1 MFTRRQIDPLTPSAL
16 RTLGAR
22 SGWLLDAP
30 DTLRVGFGG
39 PARTLALP
47 FGLTDTDVA
56 RRELASLELRG
67 DGGPAGTGV
76 VAMGSLPFNRAAEGR
91 LVVPH
96 FVITQ
101 GVDGTWITGAD
112 GGGDASGE
120 QWRDIIG
127 RETLAVQEAQV
138 ARSITYR
145 PSPEEYAHHV
155 AAAVELLRHKEI
167 DKVVL
172 ARAIVG
178 TVEHPIDCG
187 ALAQRLRAREP
198 SCTIYGLPT
207 TDGRRYVGASP
218 ELLVRRS
225 GRDVTCHP
233 LAGTIAIPPDVDAR
247 DYHAWL
253 LGSAKN
259 LHEHGILVDDVVT
272 TLGRY
277 YEDIEA
283 DSTPSIVTLRTVAH
297 LGTWIRGR
305 HGDAASAPD
314 ALELLD
320 LLHPTAAVG
329 GLPRVPAY
337 ELLQR
342 LEPFDRGHY
351 AGPVGWIDQDGDG
364 EFWIGIRGVLVDGAD
379 FEAWAGAGIVS
390 ESDPIAEREETRD
403 KLASVLSSVLL
414 DRI

>member
-1 MFTRRQIDPLTPSAL
+1 MFTRRRIDALAPSAL

-22 SGWLLDAP
+22 SGWLLDSP
-30 DTLRVGFGG
+30 DVLRVGFGG
-39 PARTLALP
+39 
-47 FGLTDTDVA
+47 VVH
-56 RRELASLELRG
+56 SLELPRGISETTGLLEQLTSLPLRG
-67 DGGPAGTGV
+67 DDGPSGSGV
-76 VAMGSLPFNRAAEGR
+76 VALGSLPFNRDAASR
-91 LVVPH
+91 LDVPRYL
-96 FVITQ
+96 VTQ
-101 GVDGTWITGAD
+101 SAEGTWITAAD
-112 GGGDASGE
+112 GEDWRALLDAE
-120 QWRDIIG
+120 VQ
-127 RETLAVQEAQV
+127 AVQEPQMASSV
-138 ARSITYR
+138 TYR

-155 AAAVELLRHKEI
+155 AAAVELLRRKEI

-172 ARAIVG
+172 ARAIQGHVL
-178 TVEHPIDCG
+178 HPIDCG
-187 ALAQRLRAREP
+187 AVAQRLRGREP

-218 ELLVRRS
+218 ELLVRRA
-225 GRDVTCHP
+225 GGDVTCHP
-233 LAGTIAIPPDVDAR
+233 LAGTIAIPPDVDPV

-259 LHEHGILVDDVVT
+259 LHEHGVLVDDVVT

-277 YEDIEA
+277 YEDISA
-283 DSTPSIVTLRTVAH
+283 DPAPSIVTLRTVAH
-297 LGTWIRGR
+297 LGTWIRG
-305 HGDAASAPD
+305 HDDVHTAPD
-314 ALELLD
+314 ALTLLE

-351 AGPVGWIDQDGDG
+351 AGPVGWIDQTGDG
-364 EFWIGIRGVLVDGAD
+364 EFWIGIRGVLVEGPH

-403 KLASVLSSVLL
+403 KLASVMSSVLL

>member
-1 MFTRRQIDPLTPSAL
+1 MFTRRQIPALAPSPL

-22 SGWLLDAP
+22 SGWLLDSP

-39 PARTLALP
+39 AAHTLTLP
-47 FGLTDTDVA
+47 TGVTDTDGVQ
-56 RRELASLELRG
+56 REFGRLRLRG
-67 DGGPAGTGV
+67 DEGPSGSGI
-76 VAMGSLPFNRAAEGR
+76 VAMGSLPFNRGTPSR
-91 LVVPH
+91 LVVPR

-101 GVDGTWITGAD
+101 TTQGTWITDA
-112 GGGDASGE
+112 GGDDPAD
-120 QWRDIIG
+120 WRALLDD
-127 RETLAVQEAQV
+127 EPLALQEVQMACSV
-138 ARSITYR
+138 TYR

-178 TVEHPIDCG
+178 TVQHPIDG
-187 ALAQRLRAREP
+187 GSVALRLRGREP

-207 TDGRRYVGASP
+207 GDGRRFVGASP
-218 ELLVRRS
+218 ELLVRRR

-233 LAGTIAIPPDVDAR
+233 LAGTIAIPSDADPQ

-259 LHEHGILVDDVVT
+259 LHEHGVLVDDVVT
-272 TLGRY
+272 TLGRFY
-277 YEDIEA
+277 DEIDA
-283 DSTPSIVTLRTVAH
+283 DPTPSIVTLRTVAH
-297 LGTWIRGR
+297 LGTWIRG
-305 HGDAASAPD
+305 HHAGASDAPD
-314 ALELLD
+314 ALELLN

-351 AGPVGWIDQDGDG
+351 AGPVGWIDQSGDG
-364 EFWIGIRGVLVDGAD
+364 EFWIGIRGVLVDGVD

>member
-1 MFTRRQIDPLTPSAL
+1 MFHRRSIAPLAPSQL

-22 SGWLLDAP
+22 SGWLLDSP
-30 DTLRVGFGG
+30 DVLRVGFGG
-39 PARTLALP
+39 AAQTLPLRR
-47 FGLTDTDVA
+47 GVSDTDSA
-56 RRELASLELRG
+56 RHQLAQLELTG
-67 DGGPAGTGV
+67 DDGPSGSGI
-76 VAMGSLPFNRAAEGR
+76 VAMGSLPFNRDAPSR
-91 LVVPH
+91 LDVPR

-101 GVDGTWITGAD
+101 SAHGSWITSATD
-112 GGGDASGE
+112 DD
-120 QWRDIIG
+120 WRHYVDD
-127 RETLAVQEAQV
+127 EAFALQEAQMT
-138 ARSITYR
+138 RSVTYR

-155 AAAVELLRHKEI
+155 AAAVELLRRKEI

-178 TVEHPIDCG
+178 TVEHAIDCG
-187 ALAQRLRAREP
+187 AVAQRLRVREP

-207 TDGRRYVGASP
+207 TDDRRYVGASP
-218 ELLVRRS
+218 ELLVRRQ
-225 GRDVTCHP
+225 GGDVTCHP
-233 LAGTIAIPPDVDAR
+233 LAGTIAIPADVDPE

-259 LHEHGILVDDVVT
+259 LHEHGVLVDDVVT

-277 YEDIEA
+277 YDDILVA
-283 DSTPSIVTLRTVAH
+283 STPSIVTLRTVAH
-297 LGTWIRGR
+297 LGTWIRG
-305 HGDAASAPD
+305 HQNDVESAPD
-314 ALELLD
+314 ALELLN

-337 ELLQR
+337 ELLRR

-351 AGPVGWIDQDGDG
+351 AGPVGWIDQNGDG

>member
-1 MFTRRQIDPLTPSAL
+1 MFHRRRIDSLAPSQL

-22 SGWLLDAP
+22 SGWLLDSP
-30 DTLRVGFGG
+30 DVLRVGFGG
-39 PARTLALP
+39 SAKSLTLAQGVGDASTL
-47 FGLTDTDVA
+47 
-56 RRELASLELRG
+56 REQLSRLQLQG
-67 DGGPAGTGV
+67 DDGPTGTGI
-76 VAMGSLPFNRAAEGR
+76 VAMGSLPFNRDAPSR
-91 LVVPH
+91 LDVPRY
-96 FVITQ
+96 VISQ
-101 GVDGTWITGAD
+101 SAQGTWITGSND
-112 GGGDASGE
+112 E
-120 QWRDIIG
+120 EWRHLIDSQAQA
-127 RETLAVQEAQV
+127 LQEAQMASSV
-138 ARSITYR
+138 TYR

-155 AAAVELLRHKEI
+155 AAAVELLRRKEI

-172 ARAIVG
+172 ARAIIG
-178 TVEHPIDCG
+178 TVEHAIDCG

-198 SCTIYGLPT
+198 SCTIYALPT
-207 TDGRRYVGASP
+207 TDARRYVGASP
-218 ELLVRRS
+218 ELLVRRQ
-225 GRDVTCHP
+225 GHDVTCHP
-233 LAGTIAIPPDVDAR
+233 LAGTIAIPPDVDPM

-259 LHEHGILVDDVVT
+259 LHEHAVLVDDVVN
-272 TLGRY
+272 TLGRFY
-277 YEDIEA
+277 DDISA
-283 DSTPSIVTLRTVAH
+283 DAAPSIVTLRTVAH
-297 LGTWIRGR
+297 LGTWIRG
-305 HGDAASAPD
+305 HHSSASDAPD
-314 ALELLD
+314 ALELLN

-351 AGPVGWIDQDGDG
+351 AGPVGWVDQSGDG

-403 KLASVLSSVLL
+403 KLASVLSSVVL

>member
-1 MFTRRQIDPLTPSAL
+1 MFTRRRIAALPAAQL

-22 SGWLLDAP
+22 HGWLLDAP
-30 DTLRVGFGG
+30 DVLRVGFGG
-39 PARTLALP
+39 AAFSLALRH
-47 FGLTDTDVA
+47 GLSDA
-56 RRELASLELRG
+56 QELRRELSSWQIEG
-67 DGGPAGTGV
+67 DEGPAGSGV
-76 VAMGSLPFNRAAEGR
+76 VAMGSLPFNRDEASR
-91 LVVPH
+91 LDVPRYL
-96 FVITQ
+96 ITQ
-101 GVDGTWITGAD
+101 SAQGTWITSAED
-112 GGGDASGE
+112 GP
-120 QWRDIIG
+120 WRDIVDSEG
-127 RETLAVQEAQV
+127 PALQEQQLACSFA
-138 ARSITYR
+138 YR

-155 AAAVELLRHKEI
+155 ANAVELLRRKEI

-178 TVEHPIDCG
+178 SVQHPIDCG
-187 ALAQRLRAREP
+187 AVAQRLRVREP
-198 SCTIYGLPT
+198 ACTIYALPT
-207 TDGRRYVGASP
+207 TDQRRYVGASP

-225 GRDVTCHP
+225 GADVTCHP
-233 LAGTIAIPPDVDAR
+233 LAGTIAIPPDVDPE

-259 LHEHGILVDDVVT
+259 LHEHALLVDDVVT

-277 YEDIEA
+277 YEDIHA
-283 DSTPSIVTLRTVAH
+283 DPTPSIVTLRTVAH
-297 LGTWIRGR
+297 LGTWIEG
-305 HGDAASAPD
+305 HLDNEGQAPD
-314 ALELLD
+314 ALELLN

-329 GLPRVPAY
+329 GLPRVQAY

-351 AGPVGWIDQDGDG
+351 AGPVGWIDQNGDG
-364 EFWIGIRGVLVDGAD
+364 EFWIGIRGVLVNGAD

>member
-1 MFTRRQIDPLTPSAL
+1 MFRRRRIDPLPSAAL
-16 RTLGAR
+16 RLVGAR
-22 SGWLLDAP
+22 SGWLLDSP

-39 PARTLALP
+39 VAATLALEH
-47 FGLTDTDVA
+47 GVADTHGARQRLAELTLD
-56 RRELASLELRG
+56 G
-67 DGGPAGTGV
+67 DEGPSGSGI
-76 VAMGSLPFNRAAEGR
+76 VAMGSLPFNRDAPSR
-91 LVVPH
+91 LDVPRYVV
-96 FVITQ
+96 TQ
-101 GVDGTWITGAD
+101 GAQGTWITSAD
-112 GGGDASGE
+112 EGD
-120 QWRDIIG
+120 WRSLLE
-127 RETLAVQEAQV
+127 RETPSRQEPQQTQRV
-138 ARSITYR
+138 AYR

-155 AAAVELLRHKEI
+155 ANAVEVLRRKEI

-178 TVEHPIDCG
+178 TVKEAIDCG
-187 ALAQRLRAREP
+187 AVAQRLREREP

-207 TDGRRYVGASP
+207 SDARRYVGASP
-218 ELLVRRS
+218 ELLVRRQ
-225 GRDVTCHP
+225 GGDVTCHP
-233 LAGTIAIPPDVDAR
+233 LAGTIAIPPDVDPE

-259 LHEHGILVDDVVT
+259 LHEHGVLVDEVVT

-277 YEDIEA
+277 YDDIDA
-283 DSTPSIVTLRTVAH
+283 DATPSIVTLRTVAH

-305 HGDAASAPD
+305 NATAPDAPD
-314 ALELLD
+314 ALALLD
-320 LLHPTAAVG
+320 VLHPTAAVG
-329 GLPRVPAY
+329 GMPRVAAY

-342 LEPFDRGHY
+342 LESFDRGHY
-351 AGPVGWIDQDGDG
+351 AGPVGWVDQGGDG

-403 KLASVLSSVLL
+403 KLSSVLSSVLL

>member
-1 MFTRRQIDPLTPSAL
+1 M
-16 RTLGAR
+16 
-22 SGWLLDAP
+22 
-30 DTLRVGFGG
+30 
-39 PARTLALP
+39 
-47 FGLTDTDVA
+47 
-56 RRELASLELRG
+56 
-67 DGGPAGTGV
+67 GT
-76 VAMGSLPFNRAAEGR
+76 LPFNRDAPSR
-91 LVVPH
+91 LEVPRV
-96 FVITQ
+96 VITQ
-101 GVDGTWITGAD
+101 SALGTWVTTSDDTA
-112 GGGDASGE
+112 
-120 QWRDIIG
+120 WRHLIDD
-127 RETLAVQEAQV
+127 EPPAVQEAQMT
-138 ARSITYR
+138 RSLTYR

-155 AAAVELLRHKEI
+155 ANAVELLRRKEI

-178 TVEHPIDCG
+178 TVEHAIDCG
-187 ALAQRLRAREP
+187 AVAQRLRVREP
-198 SCTIYGLPT
+198 SCTIYALPT

-218 ELLVRRS
+218 ELLVRRQ
-225 GRDVTCHP
+225 GGDVTCHP
-233 LAGTIAIPPDVDAR
+233 LAGTIAIPSDVDPE

-277 YEDIEA
+277 YEDITA
-283 DSTPSIVTLRTVAH
+283 DATPSIVTLRTVAH
-297 LGTWIRGR
+297 LGTWI
-305 HGDAASAPD
+305 HGQHSEPTRAPD
-314 ALELLD
+314 ALALLE

-329 GLPRVPAY
+329 GLPRVAAY

-351 AGPVGWIDQDGDG
+351 AGPVGWIDEKGDG
-364 EFWIGIRGVLVDGAD
+364 EFWIGIRGVLVRDAD

>member
-1 MFTRRQIDPLTPSAL
+1 MFLRRLIASLPPSQL

-22 SGWLLDAP
+22 SGWLLDSP
-30 DTLRVGFGG
+30 DVLRVGFGG
-39 PARTLALP
+39 SA
-47 FGLTDTDVA
+47 
-56 RRELASLELRG
+56 ASLKLPHGVSDTYELREQLARLQLGG
-67 DGGPAGTGV
+67 DEGPSGSGI
-76 VAMGSLPFNRAAEGR
+76 VAMGSLPFNRDAPSR
-91 LVVPH
+91 LDVPRY
-96 FVITQ
+96 VITQ
-101 GVDGTWITGAD
+101 SVQGTWITTAD
-112 GGGDASGE
+112 DE
-120 QWRDIIG
+120 DWRHHIED
-127 RETLAVQEAQV
+127 ESPALQEPQMT
-138 ARSITYR
+138 RSVTYR

-155 AAAVELLRHKEI
+155 AAAVDLLRRKEI

-172 ARAIVG
+172 ARAIIG

-187 ALAQRLRAREP
+187 AVAQRLRVREP

-207 TDGRRYVGASP
+207 TDARRYLGASP
-218 ELLVRRS
+218 ELLVRRQ
-225 GRDVTCHP
+225 GGEVTCHP
-233 LAGTIAIPPDVDAR
+233 LAGTIAIPPDVDPL

-259 LHEHGILVDDVVT
+259 LHEHGVLVDDVVN

-277 YEDIEA
+277 YDDISA
-283 DSTPSIVTLRTVAH
+283 DVAPSIVTLRTVAH
-297 LGTWIRGR
+297 LGTWIRG
-305 HGDAASAPD
+305 HQSDASGAPD
-314 ALELLD
+314 ALELLNV
-320 LLHPTAAVG
+320 LHPTAAVG

-351 AGPVGWIDQDGDG
+351 AGPVGWVDQNGDG

>member
-1 MFTRRQIDPLTPSAL
+1 MFTRRVITPLPPAQL

-30 DTLRVGFGG
+30 GVLRVGFGG
-39 PARTLALP
+39 EALSLELSH
-47 FGLTDTDVA
+47 GVSDSDDV
-56 RRELASLELRG
+56 RSHLASLELNG
-67 DGGPAGTGV
+67 DEGPSGSGI
-76 VAMGSLPFNRAAEGR
+76 VAMGSLPFNRNAPSR
-91 LVVPH
+91 LVVPR
-96 FVITQ
+96 FIITQ
-101 GVDGTWITGAD
+101 NAVSTWITSAD
-112 GGGDASGE
+112 DDD
-120 QWRDIIG
+120 WRHYVDD
-127 RETLAVQEAQV
+127 EVFPLQEAQM
-138 ARSITYR
+138 ARSLTCR

-155 AAAVELLRHKEI
+155 ANAVELLRRKEI

-187 ALAQRLRAREP
+187 AVAQRLRVREP

-218 ELLVRRS
+218 ELLVRRN
-225 GRDVTCHP
+225 GGDVTCHP
-233 LAGTIAIPPDVDAR
+233 LAGTIAIPPDVDPE

-253 LGSAKN
+253 LGSDKN
-259 LHEHGILVDDVVT
+259 LHEHGVLVDDVVT

-277 YEDIEA
+277 YDDISA
-283 DSTPSIVTLRTVAH
+283 DPTPSIVTLRTVAH
-297 LGTWIRGR
+297 LGTWI
-305 HGDAASAPD
+305 HGHHDDVNSAPD
-314 ALELLD
+314 ALELLN

-342 LEPFDRGHY
+342 LEPFDRGHF
-351 AGPVGWIDQDGDG
+351 AGPVGWIDQNGDG

>member
-1 MFTRRQIDPLTPSAL
+1 MFHRRAIAPLSASQL

-22 SGWLLDAP
+22 TGWLLDTP
-30 DTLRVGFGG
+30 HVLRVGFGG
-39 PARTLALP
+39 SARTLTLP
-47 FGLTDTDVA
+47 RGLGESDDV
-56 RRELASLELRG
+56 RRELAALELHG
-67 DGGPAGTGV
+67 DDGPSGTGV
-76 VAMGSLPFNRAAEGR
+76 VAMGSLPFNRDAPSRLDVPRHLITQNAEGTWLTSTGEDDWR
-91 LVVPH
+91 HFIDDEAVPL
-96 FVITQ
+96 Q
-101 GVDGTWITGAD
+101 
-112 GGGDASGE
+112 E
-120 QWRDIIG
+120 
-127 RETLAVQEAQV
+127 VQMT
-138 ARSITYR
+138 RSVTYR

-155 AAAVELLRHKEI
+155 AAAVELLRRKEI

-187 ALAQRLRAREP
+187 AVAQRLRVREP

-207 TDGRRYVGASP
+207 GDHRRYVGASP
-218 ELLVRRS
+218 ELLVRRR
-225 GRDVTCHP
+225 GGHVTCHP
-233 LAGTIAIPPDVDAR
+233 LAGTIAIPPDADPE

-253 LGSAKN
+253 LGSVKN
-259 LHEHGILVDDVVT
+259 LHEHGLLVDDVVT

-277 YEDIEA
+277 YDDISA
-283 DSTPSIVTLRTVAH
+283 DATPSIVTLRTVAH
-297 LGTWIRGR
+297 LGTWIRGHHNESSR
-305 HGDAASAPD
+305 APD
-314 ALELLD
+314 ALELLN

-351 AGPVGWIDQDGDG
+351 AGPVGWIDQNGDG

>member
-1 MFTRRQIDPLTPSAL
+1 MFERRRIEPLSPTAL
-16 RTLGAR
+16 RLVGAR
-22 SGWLLDAP
+22 SGWLLDSP

-39 PARTLALP
+39 VAATLPLEHGVADTESARQRLAELTL
-47 FGLTDTDVA
+47 V
-56 RRELASLELRG
+56 G
-67 DGGPAGTGV
+67 DEGPSGTGI
-76 VAMGSLPFNRAAEGR
+76 VAMGSLPFNRDAPSR
-91 LVVPH
+91 LDVPRYVVSQSAH
-96 FVITQ
+96 
-101 GVDGTWITGAD
+101 GTWVTCAD
-112 GGGDASGE
+112 DGD
-120 QWRDIIG
+120 WRDLVD
-127 RETLAVQEAQV
+127 REAAAVQEPQ
-138 ARSITYR
+138 ITRRVSYR

-155 AAAVELLRHKEI
+155 ANAVEVLRRKEI

-178 TVEHPIDCG
+178 TVRDAIDCG
-187 ALAQRLRAREP
+187 AVAQRLREREP

-207 TDGRRYVGASP
+207 TDARRYVGASP
-218 ELLVRRS
+218 ELLVRRH
-225 GRDVTCHP
+225 GGDVTCHP
-233 LAGTIAIPPDVDAR
+233 LAGTIAIPPDVDPE

-259 LHEHGILVDDVVT
+259 LHEHGVLVDEVVT

-277 YEDIEA
+277 YDDIDA
-283 DSTPSIVTLRTVAH
+283 DATPSIVTLRTVAH

-305 HGDAASAPD
+305 NATPPDAPD
-314 ALELLD
+314 ALALLD
-320 LLHPTAAVG
+320 VLHPTAAVG
-329 GLPRVPAY
+329 GIPRVAAY

-342 LEPFDRGHY
+342 LESFERGHY
-351 AGPVGWIDQDGDG
+351 AGPVGWVDQSGDG

>member
-1 MFTRRQIDPLTPSAL
+1 MFTRHVITPLAPSAL

-30 DTLRVGFGG
+30 DALRVGFGG
-39 PARTLALP
+39 SAVRLELPRGIGDTDEVRQRLATLALA
-47 FGLTDTDVA
+47 G
-56 RRELASLELRG
+56 E
-67 DGGPAGTGV
+67 DGPSGSGV
-76 VAMGSLPFNRAAEGR
+76 VAMGSLPFNRDASSV
-91 LVVPH
+91 LDVPRY
-96 FVITQ
+96 VITQ
-101 GVDGTWITGAD
+101 TPEATWLTVAD
-112 GGGDASGE
+112 GGDWRAFLDDDAY
-120 QWRDIIG
+120 
-127 RETLAVQEAQV
+127 AVQEPQM
-138 ARSITYR
+138 ARSVTYR

-155 AAAVELLRHKEI
+155 AAAVELLRRKEI

-172 ARAIVG
+172 ARALQG
-178 TVEHPIDCG
+178 SVEHAIDCG
-187 ALAQRLRAREP
+187 ALAQRLRVREP

-218 ELLVRRS
+218 ELLVRRR
-225 GRDVTCHP
+225 GGDVTCHP
-233 LAGTIAIPPDVDAR
+233 LAGTIAIPPDVDPV

-259 LHEHGILVDDVVT
+259 LHEHGVLVDDVVT
-272 TLGRY
+272 TLGRFY
-277 YEDIEA
+277 DDISA
-283 DSTPSIVTLRTVAH
+283 DPTPSIVTLRTVAH
-297 LGTWIRGR
+297 LGTWIRG
-305 HGDAASAPD
+305 HQDDVATAPD
-314 ALELLD
+314 ALELLN

-351 AGPVGWIDQDGDG
+351 AGPVGWIDQSGDG
-364 EFWIGIRGVLVDGAD
+364 EFWIGIRGVLVDGND

-403 KLASVLSSVLL
+403 KLASVMSSVLL

>member
-1 MFTRRQIDPLTPSAL
+1 MFQRRAIAPLLPSQL

-22 SGWLLDAP
+22 SGWLLDSP

-39 PARTLALP
+39 AAYTLDLP
-47 FGLTDTDVA
+47 HGVSDTDEV
-56 RRELASLELRG
+56 RRQLAELTVIG
-67 DGGPAGTGV
+67 DDGPSGSGV
-76 VAMGSLPFNRAAEGR
+76 VAMGTLPFNREAPSR
-91 LVVPH
+91 LDVPRY
-96 FVITQ
+96 VITQ
-101 GVDGTWITGAD
+101 SAQGTWISCAD
-112 GGGDASGE
+112 DAP
-120 QWRDIIG
+120 WRHFIDD
-127 RETLAVQEAQV
+127 EALAVQEAQM
-138 ARSITYR
+138 ARSVTYR

-155 AAAVELLRHKEI
+155 ANAVELLRRKEI

-178 TVEHPIDCG
+178 TVEHDIDCG
-187 ALAQRLRAREP
+187 AVAQRLRVREP

-218 ELLVRRS
+218 ELLVRRQ
-225 GRDVTCHP
+225 GGDVTCHP
-233 LAGTIAIPPDVDAR
+233 LAGTIAIPSDVDPE

-259 LHEHGILVDDVVT
+259 LHEHGVLVDDVVS

-277 YEDIEA
+277 YEDITA
-283 DSTPSIVTLRTVAH
+283 DATPSIVTLRTVAH
-297 LGTWIRGR
+297 LGTWI
-305 HGDAASAPD
+305 HGQHSQASLAPD
-314 ALELLD
+314 ALALLD
-320 LLHPTAAVG
+320 VLHPTAAVG
-329 GLPRVPAY
+329 GLPRVAAY

-351 AGPVGWIDQDGDG
+351 AGPVGWIDQNGDG
-364 EFWIGIRGVLVDGAD
+364 EFWIGIRGVLVSGAD